1 MARIRG
7 RSVGWLAPWSGLLA
21 ARLAVRRHGAV
32 SWRLGWLFGV
42 MEQIGGGSVGWLAPW
57 SGLLAARLAVRRHG
71 ADWWRIGWLVGAVE
85 RVVGGVAQLVWRR
98 EAACWWYWRLV
109 WTIL

>member
-7 RSVGWLAPWSGLLA
+7 RSVGSLASGGA
-21 ARLAVRRHGAV
+21 FVEARLAVRRHGAV
-32 SWRLGWLFGV
+32 SWRIGWLIGV

-57 SGLLAARLAVRRHG
+57 SGLLAVWHSWFG
-71 ADWWRIGWLVGAVE
+71 VVKQLVG
-85 RVVGGVAQLVWRR
+85 GM
-98 EAACWWYWRLV
+98 WRLV